1 MLGTER
7 LGTRRSA
14 AQAGANAAGA
24 GKVHGLHR
32 KASGAACR
40 GVLLALLGG
49 AALVLAVF
57 ARGDAEARRI
67 VPLALPIA
75 EASLWEQERVD
86 FAAKLVRGY
95 RIDAAVANEFTG
107 WILEAS
113 VRQRLEPELV
123 ASLVMTES
131 SFRKHV
137 RSPMGA
143 VGPAQV
149 RADLWSAFC
158 GGSLHDPEQNVY
170 CGAQILAHYM
180 EACARVSN
188 ADREQAEHCALRS
201 YNVGFGN
208 RNNVYFVDAAARY
221 LAKIDRYLTPLTQ
234 A

>member
-1 MLGTER
+1 M
-7 LGTRRSA
+7 RR
-14 AQAGANAAGA
+14 
-24 GKVHGLHR
+24 KVG
-32 KASGAACR
+32 GAACR
-40 GVLLALLGG
+40 GLLLALFGG

-67 VPLALPIA
+67 VPLALPVAI
-75 EASLWEQERVD
+75 EAGAWEQERAD
-86 FAAKLVRGY
+86 FAARLVRGY
-95 RIDAAVANEFTG
+95 RIDAEVAREFTD

-113 VRQRLEPELV
+113 VRQRLAPELV

-131 SFRKHV
+131 TFRKNV
-137 RSPMGA
+137 RSAMGA

-158 GGSLHDPEQNVY
+158 GGSLDEPEQNIY

-180 EACARVSN
+180 EACARAS
-188 ADREQAEHCALRS
+188 DSDPKQAELCALRS

-208 RNNVYFVDAAARY
+208 RDNVYFVEAAARY
-221 LAKIDRYLTPLTQ
+221 VAKIDRYLTPLTQ